1 MQHVYAVWTWSM
13 EKKHAHVAWT
23 NSMDMQHGKAAWTC
37 GIDMRLG
44 HAART
49 CSIELQ
55 IYISKTCSK
64 DIRFSIGLGMQR
76 GHSARNA
83 ARTFSRECSMDMQ
96 HRNRVWTFSM
106 YTLHGHTEWRNSMNV
121 VWTCSFEMQLGHAAR
136 ICSMDK
142 QGGHAGWTC
151 CMNIQQGHT
160 T

>member
-64 DIRFSIGLGMQR
+64 DIRFSIGLGMPADIQR
-76 GHSARNA
+76 GMQQGHSAGNA
-83 ARTFSRECSMDMQ
+83 
-96 HRNRVWTFSM
+96 
-106 YTLHGHTEWRNSMNV
+106 
-121 VWTCSFEMQLGHAAR
+121 VWTCSIEIEYGHSV
-136 ICSMDK
+136 CTHYTD
-142 QGGHAGWTC
+142 
-151 CMNIQQGHT
+151 IQNGET
-160 T
+160 A